1 MNGTYAGFLVL
12 IIGFLLLGVIDTLLF
27 MPKLSRYKQITL
39 GMPEQEMLKIMGKG
53 YDKSLLKNNKN
64 KYEWRINATSY
75 GYRGFRTYSGVR
87 KVDIVTQNGV
97 VIEVRPYN
105 VG

>member
-12 IIGFLLLGVIDTLLF
+12 IIGFLLLCGIDTLLF
-27 MPKLSRYKQITL
+27 MPKLNRYKQITL

-75 GYRGFRTYSGVR
+75 GHKGFRTYSGVR